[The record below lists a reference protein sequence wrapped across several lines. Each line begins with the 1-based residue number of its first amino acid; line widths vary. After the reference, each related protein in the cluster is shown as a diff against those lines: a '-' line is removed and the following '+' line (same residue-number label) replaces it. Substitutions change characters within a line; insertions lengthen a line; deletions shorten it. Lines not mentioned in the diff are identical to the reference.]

1 MTSATRRVI
10 RGSLAALVAWA
21 LLEAVPTAAAADLLR
36 KTPGSWFYGPETLY
50 TSATLANTLF
60 FPLSQ
65 PISTAGMLEARF
77 SYQLTQDS
85 GDCKLRAAV
94 RYSNDGIGWDEH
106 KEVNSEYADLTDEI
120 IWGTGYVNLM
130 TLAGPTVP
138 RAWIQFGLETK
149 ARSNSAV
156 AGCRGALRVELK
168 EK

>member
-1 MTSATRRVI
+1 MHTATRRI
-10 RGSLAALVAWA
+10 LTASFAALLSWGF
-21 LLEAVPTAAAADLLR
+21 LGGVPDADAADILR

-50 TSATLANTLF
+50 TSSTNATTLF

-65 PISTAGMLEARF
+65 PISTAGMLDARF
-77 SYQLTQDS
+77 SYQMSQDS

-94 RYSNDGIGWDEH
+94 RYSNDGVTWDEH
-106 KEVNSEYADLTDEI
+106 KEVNSEYADATDEI
-120 IWGTGYVNLM
+120 IWGTTYVNLM

-168 EK
+168 DK